1 MNISLTS
8 GFGQFHTNEVD
19 PEKPEKKLKPYVSID
34 LAGIKALVDKPQG
47 VAKAQA
53 QWLIPSTLPS
63 REFKRQEQYGKFW
76 LLWADLDKEPLPVG
90 VLAQGVDSLG
100 CFDYEIYTSRSATQL
115 NQKSRLLIPLNQ
127 PLSGAQ
133 WLMAQDVLND
143 KLTTLGANPDT
154 ANLGCGQLC
163 YLPNAGEFYQSASC
177 RLGNIF
183 NPFLAWSNEIAA
195 KQQEIETQEQAI
207 IATKSA
213 AQARRAEIVTRD
225 HPSIIE
231 AFNAAYSVHDILQS
245 ASYTH
250 RGNTYRHPASESGS
264 FSASV
269 KDGRVH
275 SLSSI
280 DPLYSNGEGA
290 HDAFSAFQ
298 VLFAGGDQ
306 KEALK
311 LAGDQWLSIGSESWN
326 QVMRREY
333 QNKQNAANSGTQ
345 VIQSLPFTLEQFSL
359 NGKSQELRKKMLEDK
374 FILGKLA
381 ILGQSTTFY
390 AKPNA
395 GKTLLTIWMLGK
407 AINDG
412 EILGR
417 DVFYI
422 NADDNFKGLVTKL
435 SIAETLGFNMLAP
448 GHNGFKAEHFRNYV
462 QQTILSDGARG
473 KVIILDTVKKFVDL
487 MDKRL
492 STEFGKTIREFVLQG
507 GSVIM
512 LAHVNKHRDGEGKV
526 VFAGTSDLF
535 DDVDCAYTLDVI
547 EKSATGEVT
556 VLFENF
562 KSRGDV
568 AQTSSLS
575 YERIE
580 GKGYEGLLATVRE
593 ISQDDVKEARK
604 FAEIDKQ
611 LYDNRE
617 AINAIL
623 SSMEDGLTLKTE
635 IIADAANRSIA
646 STTKIKKALIQHTG
660 TNYAAGHRWSLTIDK
675 VANNAHI
682 YKPLLLLLAS
692 KQKMTD
698 ATSLYSMQSNGE

>member
-1 MNISLTS
+1 
-8 GFGQFHTNEVD
+8 
-19 PEKPEKKLKPYVSID
+19 
-34 LAGIKALVDKPQG
+34 
-47 VAKAQA
+47 
-53 QWLIPSTLPS
+53 
-63 REFKRQEQYGKFW
+63 
-76 LLWADLDKEPLPVG
+76 
-90 VLAQGVDSLG
+90 
-100 CFDYEIYTSRSATQL
+100 
-115 NQKSRLLIPLNQ
+115 
-127 PLSGAQ
+127 
-133 WLMAQDVLND
+133 
-143 KLTTLGANPDT
+143 
-154 ANLGCGQLC
+154 
-163 YLPNAGEFYQSASC
+163 
-177 RLGNIF
+177 
-183 NPFLAWSNEIAA
+183 
-195 KQQEIETQEQAI
+195 
-207 IATKSA
+207 
-213 AQARRAEIVTRD
+213 
-225 HPSIIE
+225 
-231 AFNAAYSVHDILQS
+231 
-245 ASYTH
+245 
-250 RGNTYRHPASESGS
+250 
-264 FSASV
+264 
-269 KDGRVH
+269 
-275 SLSSI
+275 
-280 DPLYSNGEGA
+280 
-290 HDAFSAFQ
+290 
-298 VLFAGGDQ
+298 
-306 KEALK
+306 
-311 LAGDQWLSIGSESWN
+311 
-326 QVMRREY
+326 
-333 QNKQNAANSGTQ
+333 
-345 VIQSLPFTLEQFSL
+345 
-359 NGKSQELRKKMLEDK
+359 
-374 FILGKLA
+374 
-381 ILGQSTTFY
+381 
-390 AKPNA
+390 
-395 GKTLLTIWMLGK
+395 MLGK

-604 FAEIDKQ
+604 FAEINKQ
-611 LYDNRE
+611 LSDNRE
-617 AINAIL
+617 VIHAIL

-635 IIADAANRSIA
+635 IISEAANSSIA
-646 STTKIKKALIQHTG
+646 SVASIKKVLKQHTG
-660 TNYAAGHRWSLTIDK
+660 DNFTLGHRWSLTIDK
-675 VANNAHI
+675 AKNNAHI
-682 YKPLLLLLAS
+682 YKPLLLLES